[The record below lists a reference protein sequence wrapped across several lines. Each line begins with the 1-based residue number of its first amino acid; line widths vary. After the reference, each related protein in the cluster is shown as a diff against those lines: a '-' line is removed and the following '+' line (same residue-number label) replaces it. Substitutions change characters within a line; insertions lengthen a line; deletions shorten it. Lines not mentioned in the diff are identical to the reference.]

1 MAVEEKIAQLENE
14 IKVLKNEVQAV
25 LLDLR
30 DKYLE
35 AENPF
40 NKQSAP
46 TPVATQQ
53 IVIGRESTP
62 PSPPPPPVAATETG
76 ATEVARQDEDQDE
89 YQGEDEPV
97 ERLGPHEVRATHRAK
112 ARRASPE
119 TSLRREPVMEHP
131 AAVSSLNLLTVSAL
145 VHWMEKSVKRLGRP
159 RTETIIDVSEMMG
172 LLSPQ
177 LRQLLGKLINIQPDS
192 TGGDA
197 SGRDYLDSLL
207 EVTSLLGRDNT
218 TETALLSVLPSENDH
233 R

>member
-40 NKQSAP
+40 NEQSPP

-53 IVIGRESTP
+53 IVIGRESNP
-62 PSPPPPPVAATETG
+62 LPPPPPVAAPEQV
-76 ATEVARQDEDQDE
+76 VADVPRQDGDQDE
-89 YQGEDEPV
+89 EEPV
-97 ERLGPHEVRATHRAK
+97 ERLEPQEVRVAHRGSAK
-112 ARRASPE
+112 RAPPE
-119 TSLRREPVMEHP
+119 TAFRREPIMEPP
-131 AAVSSLNLLTVSAL
+131 AATSSLSLLTVSAL

-177 LRQLLGKLINIQPDS
+177 LKQLLGKLINIQPDS
-192 TGGDA
+192 AGGDA

-207 EVTSLLGRDNT
+207 EITSLLGRDNT